1 MMPQSLYK
9 SRHNILLIEQGV
21 LVYWL
26 VGSLIITAMMG
37 VLAAAD
43 NVAIPTSMFLS
54 DMVSVSSLALW
65 LIGIAIILLIVVQ
78 FTTPFTTVP
87 YSDKAFS
94 ATSIHNTKFSG
105 FLRYVLSGLLA
116 TALVVG
122 SALQA
127 LVAYQEAESTRI
139 TSPARVQALVRIEGI
154 SDSVYD
160 TSTASGYRQVAVI
173 TQLMPL
179 VTELKPQDLA
189 DSTRNYLEEENNSL
203 SRNYND
209 SYDKNLDNI
218 EYRILLNAY
227 PKNTSNDDS
236 FSNLNGLQPGDELFM
251 SVALAPLTT
260 SEQVLNSPS
269 GFDSYRWL
277 RGRHIDGVANVLAVS
292 SSTISRDSISNHE
305 ALKQASTSES
315 YLSRLRTRI
324 DIGRWQLRDY
334 FYTDWS
340 TQTTAEQQAH
350 AVTLSLLTGDRSL
363 INRDTKDLYQLA
375 GISHLLAISGTHVL
389 FWPLC

>member
-43 NVAIPTSMFLS
+43 TVAIPTSMFLS

-65 LIGIAIILLIVVQ
+65 LIGLAIILLIVVQ
-78 FTTPFTTVP
+78 FTTPFTTVL

-116 TALVVG
+116 IALIVG

-160 TSTASGYRQVAVI
+160 ASTASGYRQVAV
-173 TQLMPL
+173 
-179 VTELKPQDLA
+179 VTHL
-189 DSTRNYLEEENNSL
+189 T
-203 SRNYND
+203 
-209 SYDKNLDNI
+209 
-218 EYRILLNAY
+218 
-227 PKNTSNDDS
+227 
-236 FSNLNGLQPGDELFM
+236 
-251 SVALAPLTT
+251 PLTAKLT
-260 SEQVLNSPS
+260 PKDL
-269 GFDSYRWL
+269 
-277 RGRHIDGVANVLAVS
+277 S
-292 SSTISRDSISNHE
+292 SSTSRYIE
-305 ALKQASTSES
+305 K
-315 YLSRLRTRI
+315 
-324 DIGRWQLRDY
+324 
-334 FYTDWS
+334 
-340 TQTTAEQQAH
+340 
-350 AVTLSLLTGDRSL
+350 
-363 INRDTKDLYQLA
+363 K
-375 GISHLLAISGTHVL
+375 
-389 FWPLC
+389 